1 MNSKT
6 NKFFIV
12 IIFVLFAL
20 WISVSSYLYFS
31 GFDFEVFFQQ
41 INLNISYKVILIL
54 MFYLFRNYLLIP
66 STVVILFSWYYLQH
80 FWLSLLIALIGVTFG
95 FLQTYFVW
103 YTFSES
109 LAKSKKFHLISQY
122 NEKIQ
127 KQWYKVIF
135 LWALFPVMSVDA
147 LYYSAWLIKYNIL
160 KAYLAWI
167 IWELPLI
174 ILYVYLWKQAQNY
187 THYFFY
193 IFLFLVLGY
202 LVYFL
207 WKQRNRKKIT

>member
-20 WISVSSYLYFS
+20 GISVSSYLYFS

-66 STVVILFSWYYLQH
+66 STVVILFSGYYLQH

-95 FLQTYFVW
+95 FLQTYFVG

-127 KQWYKVIF
+127 KQGYKVIF
-135 LWALFPVMSVDA
+135 LGALFPVMSVDA
-147 LYYSAWLIKYNIL
+147 LYYSAGLIKYNIL
-160 KAYLAWI
+160 KAYLAGI
-167 IWELPLI
+167 IGELPLI
-174 ILYVYLWKQAQNY
+174 ILYVYLGKQAQNY

-207 WKQRNRKKIT
+207 GKQRNRKKIT